1 MRLPRI
7 YCDASLVVGEQVE
20 LAEGPSRHLVRV
32 LRLRPG
38 DRAVLFNGDGL
49 DYPATLVEA
58 SPKRCLA
65 SIQASEDPG
74 TESPLQIRL
83 FQAIGRGERMDW
95 AIQKSVELGV
105 TAIQPLFSERTE
117 VRLDEKRAAKR
128 QAHWQQVAISACEQ
142 SGRAKVPSVEEP
154 IAVKDLAPASALSL
168 YLHPRAKQTPAS
180 LTGKTT
186 EKIDLVIGPEGG
198 LSDGEISHLEK
209 LGYIGLRLGP
219 RVLRTE
225 TAGPA
230 TIAAL
235 QALFGDWR

>member
-7 YCDASLVVGEQVE
+7 YCDASLIVGEAVE
-20 LAEGPSRHLVRV
+20 LAEGPARHLVRV

-38 DRAVLFNGDGL
+38 DRAILFNGDGL
-49 DYPATLVEA
+49 DYQATLVEA
-58 SPKRCLA
+58 SPRRCLA
-65 SIQASEDPG
+65 RIQAGEDPG

-83 FQAIGRGERMDW
+83 IQAIGRGERMDW

-105 TAIQPLFSERTE
+105 SAIQPLFSERTE
-117 VRLDEKRAAKR
+117 VRLDGTRAAKR

-142 SGRAKVPSVEEP
+142 SGRARVPAVAEP
-154 IAVKDLAPASALSL
+154 ISLKDLTPANHLSL
-168 YLHPRAKQTPAS
+168 YLHPLARQSPESLAGKIRAH
-180 LTGKTT
+180 
-186 EKIDLVIGPEGG
+186 IDLLIGPEGG
-198 LSDGEISHLEK
+198 LSDSEISQLEK
-209 LGYIGLRLGP
+209 LDYTGLRVGP

-235 QALFGDWR
+235 QSLFGDWR